1 MQPGPFRPTSVTL
14 LAVLAFILGALSVI
28 IGLAGIA
35 LGLFIIVD
43 FSSLGATIIVS
54 LGTVVFSFGLL
65 EIVYGVG
72 FLGGKTWSWTLGL
85 IVAVVSLL
93 SSIFVIVG
101 TIVLIDLEVT
111 PITSPIDTIAVAELV
126 IISFIAIIPIITSL
140 VTIYGLTR
148 QNVKAFFRKGPWPQ
162 T

>member
-14 LAVLAFILGALSVI
+14 LAVLAFVLGALSVI
-28 IGLAGIA
+28 IGLVGMG
-35 LGLFIIVD
+35 LGVFIIVD
-43 FSSLGATIIVS
+43 FSSLAATIIVS

-72 FLGGKTWSWTLGL
+72 FLDGKTWSWTLGL
-85 IVAVVSLL
+85 IVAVVSLV
-93 SSIFVIVG
+93 SSIVIIG
-101 TIVLIDLEVT
+101 TTAVLGLEVT
-111 PITSPIDTIAVAELV
+111 ATTRPIDTIAVAELG

-148 QNVKAFFRKGPWPQ
+148 QSVKAFFRKGPWPQ